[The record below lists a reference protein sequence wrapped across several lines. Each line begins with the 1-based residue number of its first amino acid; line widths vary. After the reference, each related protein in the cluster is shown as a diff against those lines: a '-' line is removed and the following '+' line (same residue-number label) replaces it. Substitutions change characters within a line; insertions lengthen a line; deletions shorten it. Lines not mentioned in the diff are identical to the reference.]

1 MRGRTITLTWQH
13 EPRLQAPAKYRR
25 ACRYDAFLPEPL
37 LGIDFN
43 LTAETAGVA
52 AEAEAAIRELNA
64 SARPALAPLARLLLR
79 TESIASSKVEGL
91 QLGVREL
98 AHSEARMETGGRVS
112 PTAVEVMAN
121 INAMELAIDDAASV
135 GRFKA
140 VQILEIHRKL
150 MEGSPNPRIAGKL
163 RTVQNWIG

>member
-1 MRGRTITLTWQH
+1 MRGRTITLTWEH

-25 ACRYDAFLPEPL
+25 ACQYDAFIPEPL
-37 LGIDFN
+37 LGIDFS
-43 LTAETAGVA
+43 LTAEAAGIA

-98 AHSEARMETGGRVS
+98 ARSEARMETGGRVS
-112 PTAVEVMAN
+112 STAVEVMAN
-121 INAMELAIDDAASV
+121 INAMELAIDDAAS
-135 GRFKA
+135 
-140 VQILEIHRKL
+140 
-150 MEGSPNPRIAGKL
+150 AG
-163 RTVQNWIG
+163 